1 MVRCFD
7 AAHGPYTS
15 DDDAGYAAVLLGEIE
30 RMAAAELMLL
40 GLRYVLAKTCDART
54 SLDLGGLAALFLGEV
69 RRNAQGFVPSGYYFL
84 VSR

>member
-40 GLRYVLAKTCDART
+40 GLRYVPANRDVLQR
-54 SLDLGGLAALFLGEV
+54 LPAADQ
-69 RRNAQGFVPSGYYFL
+69 RNA
-84 VSR
+84 